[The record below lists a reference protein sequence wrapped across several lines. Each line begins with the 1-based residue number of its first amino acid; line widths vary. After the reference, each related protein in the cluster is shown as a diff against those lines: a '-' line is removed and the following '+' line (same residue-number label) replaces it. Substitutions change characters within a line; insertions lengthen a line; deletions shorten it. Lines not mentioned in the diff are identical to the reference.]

1 MLFLQSRLFALACQA
16 YCQDKSSI
24 HILQGRSAAGIV
36 SPLFTGFSPKGG
48 SFIILLI
55 DESTLLFLL
64 YKDSDIIYYWSV
76 YVSDSDARPKT
87 YAKKTI
93 SLTNISIQPLAK
105 GESMLLSAEHIYKN
119 YDTKQLL
126 QDATLYLNERDK
138 IGIIGI
144 NGTGKSTL
152 LKILAGLESPDAG
165 SVTVQ
170 RNARI
175 SFLPQ
180 NPIMNDN
187 LTVLEQVFAEFT
199 PQFREINEYE
209 VKSML
214 TRLGIT
220 DYNAKIGTLSGGQR
234 KRVALCAALIHPS
247 DILILDEPTNH
258 LDSDM
263 VIWLEARLS
272 RFSGG
277 LIMVT
282 HDRYFLERVVNR
294 ITELS
299 RAKLYTFEA
308 KYSKYLELKAQRED
322 DAEASERKRQAILRK
337 EYQWIMR
344 GAQARSTKSR
354 GRIDRYNA
362 LKDQSAPTAED
373 TVAMATMSSRMGKK
387 LIELKDISKTFDDT
401 RVIDHFSYNIQR
413 DDRIGIVGK
422 NGVGKSTLLN
432 IVAEKLTPD
441 EGSVEVG
448 STVKIGYFT
457 QEGRELD
464 SGTRV
469 HDFISEIASEIKT
482 QEGTFTATQML
493 ERFLFT
499 SELQYANIGKLS
511 GGERRRL
518 YLLSILITAPNILL
532 LDEPT
537 NDLDI
542 ETLTIFEDYL
552 ESFPGAV
559 ITVSHDRY
567 FLDKIAN
574 SIFEVTD
581 GGKITAYTGNYTDY
595 FEKRP
600 ITQDLNEKKEG
611 SQAEPIATYKN
622 KVKQKKLKFS
632 FNEQREFDTID
643 DDISAIETKISECG
657 KELEKASSDYIRLME
672 LSAQMEI
679 VKSELEAKTER
690 WLYLNELADQ
700 INAQI

>member
-1 MLFLQSRLFALACQA
+1 
-16 YCQDKSSI
+16 
-24 HILQGRSAAGIV
+24 
-36 SPLFTGFSPKGG
+36 
-48 SFIILLI
+48 
-55 DESTLLFLL
+55 
-64 YKDSDIIYYWSV
+64 
-76 YVSDSDARPKT
+76 
-87 YAKKTI
+87 
-93 SLTNISIQPLAK
+93 
-105 GESMLLSAEHIYKN
+105 MLLSAEHIYKN

-126 QDATLYLNERDK
+126 QDATLYLNERDR

-152 LKILAGLESPDAG
+152 LKILAGIESPDTG

-170 RNARI
+170 RNAQI

-180 NPIMNDN
+180 NPVMNDDF
-187 LTVLEQVFAEFT
+187 TVLEQVFSEFT

-220 DYNAKIGTLSGGQR
+220 DQTAKIRTLSGGQK
-234 KRVALCAALIHPS
+234 KRVALCTALIHPS

-263 VIWLEARLS
+263 VLWLEQRLS

-299 RAKLYTFEA
+299 RGKLYTYEA
-308 KYSKYLELKAQRED
+308 KYSKYLELKAQRD
-322 DAEASERKRQAILRK
+322 DYAEASERKRQAILRK

-344 GAQARSTKSR
+344 GARARSTKSR
-354 GRIDRYNA
+354 DRIERYNS
-362 LKDQSAPTAED
+362 LRDQSAPTADD
-373 TVAMATMSSRMGKK
+373 TVAMATMSSRIGKK
-387 LIELKDISKTFDDT
+387 LIELTDISKTFDDT
-401 RVIDHFSYNIQR
+401 CVIDHFSYNIKR
-413 DDRIGIVGK
+413 EDRIGIVGK
-422 NGVGKSTLLN
+422 NGAGKSTLLN
-432 IVAEKLTPD
+432 IIDGKLTPD
-441 EGSVEVG
+441 EGTVEVG
-448 STVKIGYFT
+448 STVKVGYFT

-464 SGTRV
+464 SGARV
-469 HDFISEIASEIKT
+469 HDFISEIASEVKT
-482 QEGTFTATQML
+482 EEGTFTASQML

-499 SELQYANIGKLS
+499 PDMQYASIGKLS

-567 FLDKIAN
+567 FLDKIAS
-574 SIFEVTD
+574 SIFEVTE

-595 FEKRP
+595 AEKRP
-600 ITQDLNEKKEG
+600 VTLESSEKKE
-611 SQAEPIATYKN
+611 SVPAERTATDKSE
-622 KVKQKKLKFS
+622 VKKKKLKFS

-643 DDISAIETKISECG
+643 DDIAAIETKISECG
-657 KELEKASSDYIRLME
+657 KEIEKASSDYIKLME
-672 LSAQMEI
+672 LTSQLEI
-679 VKSELEAKTER
+679 MKLELEVKTER

-700 INAQI
+700 INIQN

>member
-1 MLFLQSRLFALACQA
+1 
-16 YCQDKSSI
+16 
-24 HILQGRSAAGIV
+24 
-36 SPLFTGFSPKGG
+36 
-48 SFIILLI
+48 
-55 DESTLLFLL
+55 
-64 YKDSDIIYYWSV
+64 
-76 YVSDSDARPKT
+76 
-87 YAKKTI
+87 
-93 SLTNISIQPLAK
+93 
-105 GESMLLSAEHIYKN
+105 MLLSAEHIYKN

-126 QDATLYLNERDK
+126 QDATLYLNEKDR

-152 LKILAGLESPDAG
+152 LRILAGLESPDAG

-175 SFLPQ
+175 TFLSQ
-180 NPIMNDN
+180 NPIMNDEF
-187 LTVLEQVFAEFT
+187 TVLEQVFAELT

-220 DYNAKIGTLSGGQR
+220 DHNAKIGTLSGGQR
-234 KRVALCAALIHPS
+234 KRVALSAALIHPS

-263 VIWLEARLS
+263 VIWLEMRLS

-277 LIMVT
+277 IIMVT
-282 HDRYFLERVVNR
+282 HDRYFLERIVNR

-299 RAKLYTFEA
+299 HGKLYTYEA
-308 KYSKYLELKAQRED
+308 KYSKYLELKAQRND
-322 DAEASERKRQAILRK
+322 YAKASERKRQAILRK

-344 GAQARSTKSR
+344 GARARSTKSR
-354 GRIDRYNA
+354 NRIDRYYA
-362 LKDQSAPTAED
+362 LKDQSAPLVDDA
-373 TVAMATMSSRMGKK
+373 VAMATMSSRMGKK
-387 LIELKDISKTFDDT
+387 LIELIDICKTFDNT
-401 RVIDHFSYNIQR
+401 CVIDHFSYNIKR
-413 DDRIGIVGK
+413 DDRIGIVGR
-422 NGVGKSTLLN
+422 NGAGKSTLLN
-432 IVAEKLTPD
+432 IIAGKLAPD
-441 EGSVEVG
+441 KGTVEVG

-457 QEGRELD
+457 QEGRELN
-464 SGTRV
+464 SQMRV
-469 HDFISEIASEIKT
+469 HDFICEIASEVKT
-482 QEGTFTATQML
+482 EEGTFTVSQML

-499 SELQYANIGKLS
+499 SELQYARIGKLS

-518 YLLSILITAPNILL
+518 YLLSILIAAPNILL

-567 FLDKIAN
+567 FLDKIAS

-581 GGKITAYTGNYTDY
+581 GGIITAYTGNYTDY
-595 FEKRP
+595 SEKRP
-600 ITQDLNEKKEG
+600 MAQESNEKIES
-611 SQAEPIATYKN
+611 SQAELSAAEKN
-622 KVKQKKLKFS
+622 EVKLKQKKLKFS
-632 FNEQREFDTID
+632 YNEQREFDTID
-643 DDISAIETKISECG
+643 DEIAIIETKISECR
-657 KELEKASSDYIRLME
+657 KEIEKASSDYLRLME
-672 LSAQMEI
+672 LTSQMEMM
-679 VKSELEAKTER
+679 KAELEAKTER

-700 INAQI
+700 IKAQN

>member
-1 MLFLQSRLFALACQA
+1 
-16 YCQDKSSI
+16 
-24 HILQGRSAAGIV
+24 
-36 SPLFTGFSPKGG
+36 
-48 SFIILLI
+48 
-55 DESTLLFLL
+55 
-64 YKDSDIIYYWSV
+64 
-76 YVSDSDARPKT
+76 
-87 YAKKTI
+87 
-93 SLTNISIQPLAK
+93 
-105 GESMLLSAEHIYKN
+105 MLLSAEHIYKN

-126 QDATLYLNERDK
+126 QDATLYLNERDR

-152 LKILAGLESPDAG
+152 LRILAGLETPDEG
-165 SVTVQ
+165 IVTVQ
-170 RNARI
+170 RNAQI
-175 SFLPQ
+175 SFLLQ
-180 NPIMNDN
+180 NPDMNDDF
-187 LTVLEQVFAEFT
+187 TVLEQVFSEFT

-220 DYNAKIGTLSGGQR
+220 EHSAKIGTLSGGQR
-234 KRVALCAALIHPS
+234 KRVALCAALIHPA

-263 VIWLEARLS
+263 VIWLEQRLS

-299 RAKLYTFEA
+299 RGKLYTYEA
-308 KYSKYLELKAQRED
+308 KYSVYLELKAQRED
-322 DAEASERKRQAILRK
+322 YAEASERKRQAILRK

-344 GAQARSTKSR
+344 GARARSTKSR
-354 GRIDRYNA
+354 DRIERYNT
-362 LKDQSAPTAED
+362 LKDQSAPVLND
-373 TVAMATMSSRMGKK
+373 TVAMATMSSRLGKK
-387 LIELKDISKTFDDT
+387 LIELNNISKTFDET
-401 RVIDHFSYNIQR
+401 CVIDHFSYNIQR

-422 NGVGKSTLLN
+422 NGAGKSTLLN
-432 IVAEKLTPD
+432 IIAGKLTPN
-441 EGSVEVG
+441 EGAVEVG
-448 STVKIGYFT
+448 STVKLGYFT

-464 SGTRV
+464 IGMRV
-469 HDFISEIASEIKT
+469 HDFISEIASEVKT
-482 QEGTFTATQML
+482 NEGTFTASQML

-499 SELQYANIGKLS
+499 PEMQYSLIGKLS

-567 FLDKIAN
+567 FLDKIAS
-574 SIFEVTD
+574 SIFEVTE
-581 GGKITAYTGNYTDY
+581 GGKITAYTGNYSDY
-595 FEKRP
+595 AEKRP
-600 ITQDLNEKKEG
+600 TALEESEKKDIP
-611 SQAEPIATYKN
+611 QAERIAADKN
-622 KVKQKKLKFS
+622 ELKKKKLKFS
-632 FNEQREFDTID
+632 FNEQREFDSID
-643 DDISAIETKISECG
+643 DDIATIEAKISECG
-657 KELEKASSDYIRLME
+657 KEIEKASSDYIKLME
-672 LSAQMEI
+672 LTEQLDILKA
-679 VKSELEAKTER
+679 ELDAKTER
-690 WLYLNELADQ
+690 WLYLNELNDQ
-700 INAQI
+700 INAQNA

>member
-1 MLFLQSRLFALACQA
+1 
-16 YCQDKSSI
+16 
-24 HILQGRSAAGIV
+24 
-36 SPLFTGFSPKGG
+36 
-48 SFIILLI
+48 
-55 DESTLLFLL
+55 
-64 YKDSDIIYYWSV
+64 
-76 YVSDSDARPKT
+76 
-87 YAKKTI
+87 
-93 SLTNISIQPLAK
+93 
-105 GESMLLSAEHIYKN
+105 MLLAAEHIYKS

-126 QDATLYLNERDK
+126 QDATLYLSERDR

-152 LKILAGLESPDAG
+152 LKILAGLEPPDAG

-175 SFLPQ
+175 TFLPQ
-180 NPIMNDN
+180 NPVMNDD

-220 DYNAKIGTLSGGQR
+220 DHNAKIGTLSGGQR
-234 KRVALCAALIHPS
+234 KRVALSAALIHPS

-263 VIWLEARLS
+263 VIWLEQRLS

-299 RAKLYTFEA
+299 RAKLYTYEA
-308 KYSKYLELKAQRED
+308 KYSKYLELKAQRD
-322 DAEASERKRQAILRK
+322 DYAEASERKRQAILRK

-344 GAQARSTKSR
+344 GSRARSTKSR
-354 GRIDRYNA
+354 DRIERYNA
-362 LKDQSAPTAED
+362 LRDQSSPTADD

-387 LIELKDISKTFDDT
+387 LIELTDISKTFDKT
-401 RVIDHFSYNIQR
+401 CVIDHFSYNIKR

-422 NGVGKSTLLN
+422 NGAGKSTLLN
-432 IVAEKLTPD
+432 IIAGCLTPD
-441 EGSVEVG
+441 EGIVEVG

-464 SGTRV
+464 SGMRV
-469 HDFISEIASEIKT
+469 HDFTSEIASEVKT
-482 QEGTFTATQML
+482 EEGTFTASQML

-499 SELQYANIGKLS
+499 PDMQYASIGKLS

-518 YLLSILITAPNILL
+518 YLLSILIAAPNILL

-552 ESFPGAV
+552 DSFPGAV

-567 FLDKIAN
+567 FLDKIAS

-581 GGKITAYTGNYTDY
+581 GGKITAYTGNYSDY
-595 FEKRP
+595 AEKRP
-600 ITQDLNEKKEG
+600 VTQESNERKES
-611 SQAEPIATYKN
+611 SQTELPTADKN
-622 KVKQKKLKFS
+622 DVRIKQKKLKFS

-643 DDISAIETKISECG
+643 DEIAAIETKISECG
-657 KELEKASSDYIRLME
+657 KETEKASSDYVRLLE
-672 LSAQMEI
+672 LSEQMEI
-679 VKSELEAKTER
+679 LKSELETKTER

-700 INAQI
+700 IKAQN